1 MKFFGLSGRNVKR
14 KENNS
19 EAETYEK
26 RILKNH
32 IHTNIEWM
40 GNFRRQTKMNK
51 RKIKHIRA
59 WEKKGSYNRN

>member
-1 MKFFGLSGRNVKR
+1 MKFFGFLGRNMKR
-14 KENNS
+14 KKNNS

-40 GNFRRQTKMNK
+40 GNLRRQTKMNERNQIH
-51 RKIKHIRA
+51 RKMESH
-59 WEKKGSYNRN
+59 NRN